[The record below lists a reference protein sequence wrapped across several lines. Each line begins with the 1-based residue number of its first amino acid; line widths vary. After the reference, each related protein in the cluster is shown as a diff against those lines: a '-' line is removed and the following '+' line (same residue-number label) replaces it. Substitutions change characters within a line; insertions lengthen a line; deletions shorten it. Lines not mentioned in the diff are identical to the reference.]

1 MCLSLIVVRQSYTIG
16 QTANLFPIVF
26 LLLQDDRLNFLK
38 ILVFLEKATKE
49 EEEEEEEI
57 DSFLLLLLL

>member
-1 MCLSLIVVRQSYTIG
+1 
-16 QTANLFPIVF
+16 VF